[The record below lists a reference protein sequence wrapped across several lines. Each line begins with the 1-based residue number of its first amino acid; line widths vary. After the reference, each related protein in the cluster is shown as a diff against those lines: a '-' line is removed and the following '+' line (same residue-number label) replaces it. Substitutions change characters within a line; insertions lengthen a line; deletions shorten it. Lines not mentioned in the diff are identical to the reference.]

1 MDTQT
6 RTTSNRVQDE
16 GVEDYNE
23 RRVRYYDCGAHDYD
37 GGWRGS
43 WLPNEGERAEF
54 EEELGALGHTISS
67 LPAGWVLDVA
77 CGTGVLTRY
86 LKGEVTGLDGSE
98 EMLKIARERV
108 PGATFVQGGAFS
120 IPFPDSSF
128 VRVFTSNFYGL
139 LLPHERSAFL
149 KEVRR
154 IAPELVVVEVVERD
168 MKKLGWRKRETGW
181 QERTLS
187 DGSEH
192 LIYRRY
198 FTAKD
203 LAREL
208 AGEVL
213 FDGRYLVMVRATR
226 KDHQR

>member
-1 MDTQT
+1 MK
-6 RTTSNRVQDE
+6 
-16 GVEDYNE
+16 DYNK
-23 RRVRYYDCGAHDYD
+23 RRVRYYNRGARDYD
-37 GGWRGS
+37 GGWGGS
-43 WLPNEGERAEF
+43 WLSDESDRAGFEAER
-54 EEELGALGHTISS
+54 GALGHTISS
-67 LPAGWVLDVA
+67 LPAGRILDVA
-77 CGTGVLTRY
+77 CGTGVLTQY

-108 PGATFVQGGAFS
+108 PGATFVQGDAFS

-128 VRVFTSNFYGL
+128 DRVFTSNFYGL
-139 LLPHERSAFL
+139 LLPHELSVFL
-149 KEVRR
+149 KEIRR
-154 IAPELVVVEVVERD
+154 IAPELVVEVVEQD

-181 QERTLS
+181 QERTLA

-203 LAREL
+203 LAGEL

-213 FDGRYLVMVRATR
+213 FDGKFLLMVRTSTK

>member
-1 MDTQT
+1 MK
-6 RTTSNRVQDE
+6 
-16 GVEDYNE
+16 DYNKQ
-23 RRVRYYDCGAHDYD
+23 RVRYYNRGARDYD
-37 GGWRGS
+37 GGWGGS
-43 WLPNEGERAEF
+43 WLSDESDRAGFEAER
-54 EEELGALGHTISS
+54 GALGHTISS
-67 LPAGWVLDVA
+67 LPAGRILDVA
-77 CGTGVLTRY
+77 CGTGVLTQY

-108 PGATFVQGGAFS
+108 PGATFVQGDAFS

-128 VRVFTSNFYGL
+128 DRVFTSNFYGL
-139 LLPHERSAFL
+139 LLPHELSVFL
-149 KEVRR
+149 KEIRR
-154 IAPELVVVEVVERD
+154 IAPELVVVEVVEQD

-181 QERTLS
+181 QERTLA

-203 LAREL
+203 LAGEL

-213 FDGRYLVMVRATR
+213 FDGKFLLMVRTSTK

>member
-1 MDTQT
+1 M
-6 RTTSNRVQDE
+6 
-16 GVEDYNE
+16 EDYNE
-23 RRVRYYDCGAHDYD
+23 RRVRYYDRGAHDYD

-43 WLPNEGERAEF
+43 WLPDESDRAEF
-54 EEELGALGHTISS
+54 EEELGALGHMISS
-67 LPAGWVLDVA
+67 LPAGRVLDVA

-98 EMLKIARERV
+98 EMLKFARERV
-108 PGATFVQGGAFS
+108 PGATFVKGDAFS

-128 VRVFTSNFYGL
+128 DRVFTSNFYGL

-149 KEVRR
+149 REIRR
-154 IAPELVVVEVVERD
+154 IAPELVVVEVVEQD
-168 MKKLGWRKRETGW
+168 MKNLGWRKRETGW

-187 DGSEH
+187 DGTEH

-198 FTAKD
+198 FTARD
-203 LAREL
+203 LAGEL

-213 FDGRYLVMVRATR
+213 FDGRYLVMVRVPTR

>member
-1 MDTQT
+1 M
-6 RTTSNRVQDE
+6 
-16 GVEDYNE
+16 EDYNE
-23 RRVRYYDCGAHDYD
+23 RRVRYYDRGAHDYD

-54 EEELGALGHTISS
+54 EEEFGALGHTISS
-67 LPAGWVLDVA
+67 LPAGRVLDVA

-98 EMLKIARERV
+98 EMLKIARERM
-108 PGATFVQGGAFS
+108 PGAAFVKADAFS
-120 IPFPDSSF
+120 LPFPDSSF

-139 LLPHERSAFL
+139 LLPPERSAFL

-154 IAPELVVVEVVERD
+154 IAPELVVVEVVEWD

-203 LAREL
+203 LAGEL
-208 AGEVL
+208 RGEVL
-213 FDGRYLVMVRATR
+213 FDGKFLSMVRTSAR
-226 KDHQR
+226 SDHHR

>member
-1 MDTQT
+1 M
-6 RTTSNRVQDE
+6 
-16 GVEDYNE
+16 EDYNE
-23 RRVRYYDCGAHDYD
+23 RRVRYYERGAHDYE

-54 EEELGALGHTISS
+54 EEEFGALGHTISS
-67 LPAGWVLDVA
+67 LPAGRVLDVA

-108 PGATFVQGGAFS
+108 PGATFVQGDAFS
-120 IPFPDSSF
+120 IPFPDASF
-128 VRVFTSNFYGL
+128 DRVFTSNFYGL
-139 LLPHERSAFL
+139 LLPHERSVFL
-149 KEVRR
+149 KEIRR
-154 IAPELVVVEVVERD
+154 IASEFAVVEVVEQD

-187 DGSEH
+187 DGTEH
-192 LIYRRY
+192 LIFRRY

-203 LAREL
+203 LAGEL
-208 AGEVL
+208 TGEVL
-213 FDGRYLVMVRATR
+213 FDGRYLVMVRASTR

>member
-1 MDTQT
+1 M
-6 RTTSNRVQDE
+6 
-16 GVEDYNE
+16 EDYNE
-23 RRVRYYDCGAHDYD
+23 RRVRYYERGAHDYE
-37 GGWRGS
+37 GGWRGG

-67 LPAGWVLDVA
+67 LPAGRVLDVA

-108 PGATFVQGGAFS
+108 PGATFVQGDAFS
-120 IPFPDSSF
+120 IPFPDASF
-128 VRVFTSNFYGL
+128 DRVFTSNFYGL
-139 LLPHERSAFL
+139 LLPHERSVFL
-149 KEVRR
+149 KEIRR
-154 IAPELVVVEVVERD
+154 IASEFAVVEVVEQD

-187 DGSEH
+187 DGTEH
-192 LIYRRY
+192 LIFRRY
-198 FTAKD
+198 FTVKD
-203 LAREL
+203 LAGEL

-213 FDGRYLVMVRATR
+213 FDGRYLVMVRASTR